1 MGDDD
6 RLRDLRFFTGVL
18 GIHKKVAWLSRQAMS
33 EQRIVD
39 VANVSMAYR
48 RTRHRVSS
56 LKQTAID
63 TINRRM
69 AYEQFFALRD
79 VSLTINRGETVAVIG
94 RNGAGKST
102 LLKVVARV
110 LPPTSGR
117 VIVRGDVAPMIELGA
132 GFNPELTGAENIM
145 LYGTLLGR
153 TPKQMQNRIE
163 AIADWAGLS
172 EHMDIPI
179 RAYSSGMTARLAFA
193 TATDTTPD
201 LLLIDEI
208 LSVGDEDFRDKSK
221 ARTIEMM
228 NSGCAV
234 LLVTHDLAAVTS
246 MSSRAM
252 YLENGTPKS
261 TGTPEDVVASYLDD
275 VHH

>member
-1 MGDDD
+1 MKDE
-6 RLRDLRFFTGVL
+6 
-18 GIHKKVAWLSRQAMS
+18 K
-33 EQRIVD
+33 IVEATD
-39 VANVSMAYR
+39 VSLAYR

-69 AYEQFFALRD
+69 AYEEFFALREI
-79 VSLTINRGETVAVIG
+79 SFTIARGETVSVIG

-110 LPPTSGR
+110 LPPTTGR
-117 VIVRGDVAPMIELGA
+117 VIVRGKVAPMIELGA
-132 GFNPELTGAENIM
+132 GFNPELTGAENIV

-153 TPKQMQNRIE
+153 TPKVMRSRIE
-163 AIADWAGLS
+163 EIADWAGLS
-172 EHMDIPI
+172 EHLDIPI

-193 TATDTTPD
+193 IATDVTPD

-208 LSVGDEDFRDKSK
+208 LSVGDADFREKSA
-221 ARTIEMM
+221 ARTLEMM
-228 NSGCAV
+228 NGGCAV
-234 LLVTHDLAAVTS
+234 LLVSHDLEAVVK
-246 MSSRAM
+246 MSTRAI
-252 YLENGTPKS
+252 YLSEGKQKFAGDPK
-261 TGTPEDVVASYLDD
+261 EVIEEYLAD

>member
-1 MGDDD
+1 MAKDSGKTVSQD
-6 RLRDLRFFTGVL
+6 
-18 GIHKKVAWLSRQAMS
+18 K
-33 EQRIVD
+33 IVE
-39 VANVSMAYR
+39 VSDISLVYR

-63 TINRRM
+63 TIKRRM
-69 AYEQFFALRD
+69 AYEEFLALNG
-79 VSLTINRGETVAVIG
+79 VSFDIAKGETVSVIG

-102 LLKVVARV
+102 LLKVIARV
-110 LPPTSGR
+110 LPPTQGR
-117 VIVRGDVAPMIELGA
+117 VIVRGLVAPMIELGA
-132 GFNPELTGAENIM
+132 GFNPELTGAENIV

-153 TPKQMQNRIE
+153 SPKEMKSRIE
-163 AIADWAGLS
+163 TIADWAGLS
-172 EHMDIPI
+172 EHLDIPI

-208 LSVGDEDFRDKSK
+208 LSVGDEDFREKSA
-221 ARTIEMM
+221 ARTVEMM

-234 LLVTHDLAAVTS
+234 LLVSHDLDAVKR
-246 MSSRAM
+246 MSTRSI
-252 YLENGTPKS
+252 YLENGIQKESGNPV
-261 TGTPEDVVASYLDD
+261 EVIEAYLSD

>member
-1 MGDDD
+1 MA
-6 RLRDLRFFTGVL
+6 
-18 GIHKKVAWLSRQAMS
+18 KACS
-33 EQRIVD
+33 ETMTKENIVEVTD
-39 VANVSMAYR
+39 ISLAYR

-63 TINRRM
+63 TIKRRM
-69 AYEQFFALRD
+69 AYEEFLALNGI
-79 VSLTINRGETVAVIG
+79 SFQIARGETISVIG

-102 LLKVVARV
+102 LLKVIARV
-110 LPPTSGR
+110 LPPTTGR
-117 VIVRGDVAPMIELGA
+117 VIVRGHVAPMIELGA
-132 GFNPELTGAENIM
+132 GFNPELTGAENIV

-153 TPKQMQNRIE
+153 TPKEMRSRIE
-163 AIADWAGLS
+163 AIADWAGLT
-172 EHMDIPI
+172 EHLDIPI

-208 LSVGDEDFRDKSK
+208 LSVGDEDFREKSA
-221 ARTIEMM
+221 ARTVELM

-234 LLVTHDLAAVTS
+234 LLVSHDLDAVKR
-246 MSSRAM
+246 MSTKAI
-252 YLENGTPKS
+252 YLENGIQKDSGNPI
-261 TGTPEDVVASYLDD
+261 DVIEAYLSD

>member
-1 MGDDD
+1 
-6 RLRDLRFFTGVL
+6 
-18 GIHKKVAWLSRQAMS
+18 MS
-33 EQRIVD
+33 SELIVEATD
-39 VANVSMAYR
+39 ISLAYR

-69 AYEQFFALRD
+69 AYEEFFALRK
-79 VSLTINRGETVAVIG
+79 VSFNIARGETVAVIG

-102 LLKVVARV
+102 LLKVIARV
-110 LPPTSGR
+110 LPPTNGR
-117 VIVRGDVAPMIELGA
+117 VIVRGHVAPMIELGA
-132 GFNPELTGAENIM
+132 GFNPELTGAENIV

-153 TPKQMQNRIE
+153 TPKEMKSRIE
-163 AIADWAGLS
+163 AIADWSGLT
-172 EHMDIPI
+172 EHLDIPI

-193 TATDTTPD
+193 TATDKTPD
-201 LLLIDEI
+201 LLLIDEV
-208 LSVGDEDFRDKSK
+208 LSVGDADFREKSA

-234 LLVTHDLAAVTS
+234 LLVSHDLEAVKN
-246 MSSRAM
+246 MSNRAT
-252 YLENGTPKS
+252 YLENGLQKFSGQPR
-261 TGTPEDVVASYLDD
+261 DVIDAYLSD

>member
-1 MGDDD
+1 
-6 RLRDLRFFTGVL
+6 
-18 GIHKKVAWLSRQAMS
+18 MS
-33 EQRIVD
+33 SELIVEATD
-39 VANVSMAYR
+39 ISLAYR

-69 AYEQFFALRD
+69 AYEEFFALRK
-79 VSLTINRGETVAVIG
+79 VSFNIARGETVAVIG

-102 LLKVVARV
+102 LLKVIARV
-110 LPPTSGR
+110 LPPTNGR
-117 VIVRGDVAPMIELGA
+117 VIVRGHVAPMIELGA
-132 GFNPELTGAENIM
+132 GFNPELTGAENIV

-153 TPKQMQNRIE
+153 TPKEMKSRIE
-163 AIADWAGLS
+163 TIAHWAGLT
-172 EHMDIPI
+172 EHLDIPI

-193 TATDTTPD
+193 TATDKTPD
-201 LLLIDEI
+201 LLLIDEV
-208 LSVGDEDFRDKSK
+208 LSVGDADFREKSA

-234 LLVTHDLAAVTS
+234 LLVSHDLEAVKN
-246 MSSRAM
+246 MSTRAI
-252 YLENGTPKS
+252 YLENGLQKFSGQPQ
-261 TGTPEDVVASYLDD
+261 DVIDAYLSD